1 MQQPLR
7 FQIDPNPDE
16 TARACSAIAQAAMPP
31 SRGGLLMLA
40 LYAAVGVLAY
50 FLTPSSRLVTFAIG
64 VAAVQAT
71 AYSLQAEGRRRLRR
85 LRVAD
90 PHASESHF
98 VELGPD
104 GVHTW
109 CAHIDMRYP
118 WSDFTKATED
128 REFYLFVRP
137 SGTGSAV
144 PKRLLDDSADKVL
157 RSRIREWSPDLGA
170 DLAMESS

>member
-1 MQQPLR
+1 MQGTLR
-7 FQIDPNPDE
+7 FQIDPKPDE
-16 TARACSAIAQAAMPP
+16 TARACSAMAQLAMPP

-50 FLTPSSRLVTFAIG
+50 FLTPSSRLATFAIG
-64 VAAVQAT
+64 VAAVLAT

-90 PHASESHF
+90 PHANESHF
-98 VELGPD
+98 VELGPE

-118 WSDFTKATED
+118 WSDFSMATED
-128 REFYLFVRP
+128 REFYLFIRP

-144 PKRLLDDSADKVL
+144 PKRLLDNAADEVL
-157 RSRIREWSPDLGA
+157 RTRIREWSPELGA
-170 DLAMESS
+170 ALVGNPS